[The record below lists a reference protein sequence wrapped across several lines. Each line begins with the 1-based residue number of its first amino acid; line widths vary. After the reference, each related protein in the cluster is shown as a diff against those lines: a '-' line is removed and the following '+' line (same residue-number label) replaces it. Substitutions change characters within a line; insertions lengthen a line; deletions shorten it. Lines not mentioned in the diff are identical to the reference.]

1 MEFIS
6 KYDIS
11 FIKFVNRKY
20 GKKFKD
26 FDSYGLYLY
35 ELNDFANTKYY
46 YQLEEDIKEYSDY
59 QTERK
64 YNNGKSK
71 GKNTQ

>member
-20 GKKFKD
+20 GKKFKA
-26 FDSYGLYLY
+26 FDEYSLYLF
-35 ELNDFANTKYY
+35 EMKGKEKDYY

-64 YNNGKSK
+64 YGNGKSK
-71 GKNTQ
+71 RENTQ